1 MQRQLIL
8 LVLSLLGATAASG
21 ADADLEKQRGAFRD
35 AWIEAERGDWRA
47 VQPRLDELEGYPLLP
62 DLEAVYL
69 RATVKQQPNANIE
82 RFLATNETLWIAPS
96 LRLRWINSL
105 AQRNDWQRF
114 LEVYRSHYAD
124 SGNTRLDCVATE
136 AMAQT
141 GDAEG
146 FAREARRLW
155 LVGISQPKECDSVFS
170 RLREAGQLTDDLVLQ
185 RLDLALEAEQ
195 FGLAAY
201 LARQLDDA
209 QRQRVKRWQRMR
221 DRPETELATPKPL
234 RGADRDPALVIYGL
248 DRLAR
253 NEPDIAA
260 QLLPHYA
267 AANIVDNAEQQ
278 RLERKIAL
286 WSARKYLPAGL
297 ERVHQLDESA
307 VDDDIC
313 VAWTRAALRASAWH
327 ETLAAIDAM
336 SAEEAGDSA
345 WLYWR
350 ARALAKTGE
359 PEAAAAIFER
369 LATERG
375 YHSFLAADRLD
386 LPYNFGHKP
395 AAADD
400 AVIDA
405 LEQRPDIVRARE
417 LFAVGLDS
425 AGRIEWQ
432 RAVARLDRDTRA
444 QAAIMA
450 HRWGWHSRAI
460 ATGSANGLIDDLD
473 IRFPAPYLD
482 LYQNLSPRANIAI
495 SWAYG
500 ITRSESLFMRDVSS
514 PAGAIG
520 LMQLMPATGASTAR
534 EINLRYS
541 GSGSLTDPQ
550 VNIALGTTY
559 LGKMLARFDGN
570 QVLATAAYN
579 AGPRRV
585 ERWLPED
592 LAMPADI
599 WVETIPFRETRGY
612 VKRVMAAETVF
623 LWRLNGTVSRLS
635 LRMPVVAPAAG
646 SEAVARR

>member
-1 MQRQLIL
+1 MQRRLIL

-21 ADADLEKQRGAFRD
+21 SDADLEKQRGAFRD

-62 DLEAVYL
+62 DLEAVYF

-124 SGNTRLDCVATE
+124 AGNTRLDCVATE

-141 GDAEG
+141 GDAGG

-170 RLREAGQLTDDLVLQ
+170 RLRETGQLTDDLVLQ

-221 DRPETELATPKPL
+221 DRAETELATPKPL

-267 AANIVDNAEQQ
+267 AANMVDNAEQQ

-313 VAWTRAALRASAWH
+313 VAWTRAALRSSAWH

-369 LATERG
+369 LAAERG

-425 AGRIEWQ
+425 AGRVEWQ
-432 RAVARLDRDTRA
+432 RAVAQLDRDTRA

-482 LYQNLSPRANIAI
+482 LYQSLSPRANIAI

-520 LMQLMPATGASTAR
+520 LMQLMPATGTSTAR
-534 EINLRYS
+534 QINLRYS

-579 AGPRRV
+579 AGPKRV

-635 LRMPVVAPAAG
+635 LRMPMVAPAAG
-646 SEAVARR
+646 SDAVARR